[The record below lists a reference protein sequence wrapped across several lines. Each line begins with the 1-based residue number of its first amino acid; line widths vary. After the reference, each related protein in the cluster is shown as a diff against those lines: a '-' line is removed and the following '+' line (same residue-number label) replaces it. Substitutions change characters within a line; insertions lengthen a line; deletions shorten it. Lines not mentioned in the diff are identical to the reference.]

1 MTISKKKGAGNVYGR
16 SLKSKSL
23 FWSFY
28 KFSNLFANPNALCSR
43 VSQFIT
49 NFRFFYV
56 FINTQAHLHRK
67 VLKKTIFS
75 WSLQNSWAEIEKYLN
90 FFARSCTK
98 QFEIKSQF
106 LHSFFEFLTTYETQK
121 NDGFFSV
128 LFLGTKKNTKNA
140 TFFCKERKR
149 MGERFVLLHKNAE
162 CCILFSIYIY
172 RYI

>member
-56 FINTQAHLHRK
+56 FINMQAQLHRK
-67 VLKKTIFS
+67 VLKEANFP
-75 WSLQNSWAEIEKYLN
+75 WSLQNLWAEIEKYAN

-98 QFEIKSQF
+98 TVWDKEPIFLQQCYLVQVLQKVIHVYLNKKSNFDDIKLRKTFVYGFLQMSQNI
-106 LHSFFEFLTTYETQK
+106 QK
-121 NDGFFSV
+121 IIN
-128 LFLGTKKNTKNA
+128 
-140 TFFCKERKR
+140 
-149 MGERFVLLHKNAE
+149 
-162 CCILFSIYIY
+162 
-172 RYI
+172 

>member
-56 FINTQAHLHRK
+56 FINMLHRK
-67 VLKKTIFS
+67 VLKEANFP
-75 WSLQNSWAEIEKYLN
+75 WSLQNSWAEIEKYAN
-90 FFARSCTK
+90 SFARSCTK
-98 QFEIKSQF
+98 TVWDKKAIF
-106 LHSFFEFLTTYETQK
+106 LHQCYLVQVLQK
-121 NDGFFSV
+121 VIHVYLIKKSNIDDIKLRKP
-128 LFLGTKKNTKNA
+128 LFMD
-140 TFFCKERKR
+140 FCKCAKTYKNHNLKKLSSYSKR
-149 MGERFVLLHKNAE
+149 TLSNWCKKCL
-162 CCILFSIYIY
+162 
-172 RYI
+172 

>member
-1 MTISKKKGAGNVYGR
+1 MSNMTISKKKGAGNVYGR

-49 NFRFFYV
+49 NFWFFYV

-75 WSLQNSWAEIEKYLN
+75 WSLQNSWAEIEKYLY

-98 QFEIKSQF
+98 TVWDKEPIFA
-106 LHSFFEFLTTYETQK
+106 FFFWVFDDLWNPKERC
-121 NDGFFSV
+121 V
-128 LFLGTKKNTKNA
+128 LFRSFLKNR
-140 TFFCKERKR
+140 KERK
-149 MGERFVLLHKNAE
+149 ECNVLLQ
-162 CCILFSIYIY
+162 
-172 RYI
+172 RT

>member
-75 WSLQNSWAEIEKYLN
+75 WSLQNLWAEIEKYLN

-98 QFEIKSQF
+98 TVWDKEPIFAF
-106 LHSFFEFLTTYETQK
+106 FFEFLTTYETQK
-121 NDGFFSV
+121 NDVFFSV
-128 LFLGTKKNTKNA
+128 LFLRTEKNA
-140 TFFCKERKR
+140 MFFCKERKR
-149 MGERFVLLHKNAE
+149 AQKTFCSLQRT
-162 CCILFSIYIY
+162 
-172 RYI
+172 